1 MFDNG
6 NFRRKRKRRN
16 DASGENAAAAVKS
29 EEDAVLKISV
39 SDTSSLLS
47 SSSSPPS
54 LQDSPSSQESKS
66 SPSPSLD
73 HSPCFNSFVSNM
85 TSVLT
90 GSGSNNHLSGAI
102 RGSMRDFG
110 SGHLG
115 DMGSQTSGLGSYSP
129 TLGSPVLNTDHTHG
143 ASNRMNYYAEM
154 AQATASASSL
164 QREPSGLLAGRD
176 GGLYSIWS
184 ILAGRDGGLDSDS
197 CRNRPACIARKPH
210 GLVG

>member
-16 DASGENAAAAVKS
+16 DASGENGAAAAVKS
-29 EEDAVLKISV
+29 EADAALKVSV

-73 HSPCFNSFVSNM
+73 HSPCFSSFVSNM
-85 TSVLT
+85 SSVLT
-90 GSGSNNHLSGAI
+90 GSGSSNNNLSGAL
-102 RGSMRDFG
+102 RGGVRDFG

-129 TLGSPVLNTDHTHG
+129 TLGSPGLNSDLTHG
-143 ASNRMNYYAEM
+143 ASNRMNYYAPM
-154 AQATASASSL
+154 AQSTAGLGNHFSVNHLVYS
-164 QREPSGLLAGRD
+164 REGTE
-176 GGLYSIWS
+176 
-184 ILAGRDGGLDSDS
+184 
-197 CRNRPACIARKPH
+197 
-210 GLVG
+210 V